1 MQDLIHITS
10 PKSKKDIINSSN
22 YTYLKRAQKIDINDL
37 GIEEGDSFYKT
48 TFPIE
53 KINEFLYQL
62 GGNFTRQNLANK
74 LDEAN
79 FIIDQN
85 YDELKKTNC
94 LSEIGYLA
102 VGILRHNLVTSEERV
117 LGALSLIFR
126 LIEENLDRDANGWG
140 EGGKSPRG
148 GNSKVDLN
156 KYVPR
161 IFGRMTKLYMCFPG
175 VKTMMQH
182 ALLGLYHR
190 IFMQM
195 NVIDGRLLDTVG
207 CWYLANFKV
216 IYVNLS
222 DQIYEFYTGLG
233 QDRSEDSLGLRDKRQ
248 SSQVVNEYDLLK
260 LVLFDFAETFNLF
273 VEKGSVREILLQEAN
288 FEIITEIFRKGINN
302 V

>member
-1 MQDLIHITS
+1 
-10 PKSKKDIINSSN
+10 
-22 YTYLKRAQKIDINDL
+22 
-37 GIEEGDSFYKT
+37 
-48 TFPIE
+48 
-53 KINEFLYQL
+53 
-62 GGNFTRQNLANK
+62 
-74 LDEAN
+74 
-79 FIIDQN
+79 
-85 YDELKKTNC
+85 
-94 LSEIGYLA
+94 LA

-117 LGALSLIFR
+117 LGALGLIFR
-126 LIEENLDRDANGWG
+126 FIEENLDTEVGGGG
-140 EGGKSPRG
+140 EGGRG
-148 GNSKVDLN
+148 RLGSKVDLN

-161 IFGRMTKLYMCFPG
+161 IFGRMTKLYECFPG

-190 IFMQM
+190 IFLQM
-195 NVIDGRLLDTVG
+195 NVMDGRLLGTVG

-233 QDRSEDSLGLRDKRQ
+233 QDRSEDGLGLANKRQ

-288 FEIITEIFRKGINN
+288 LEIITQIFRNGINN